1 MRDFWYPVAAHII
14 PDSFPMMKFSHFQL
28 TTRSFLVM
36 MMIHCGAYA
45 LAQQAPDL
53 AKQDPDAT
61 EADLLEVEKLADE
74 MNEKP
79 VAISG
84 DRRSGALPQM
94 ASLRTNSEAR
104 AFILQIPAPRGM
116 FLDRNGVPL
125 ANNEVRYYPAVQF
138 PLLKNPTDSEII
150 DFATKQVT
158 AANRLLGTNATLKDD
173 VVLKHYKNRRW
184 LPLNFGSVIGLE
196 QAEKVAKL
204 SDGLTVQP
212 VYYRVYP
219 EKTLAAHMLGY
230 AGRVGWFPDGPVEEG
245 DPIWEQMEGKSGLE
259 KSFEKDLRGTDG
271 ELNVLFDENG
281 IETNREIRINPV
293 PGNNVVLTIDA
304 EWQKRAEKIL
314 EEKVRRGAMV
324 VMNVR
329 TGEVMAMASYPTFDP
344 NVWFPSISTED
355 KERLD
360 NDPAVPMLCRAYQSA
375 YPPASTFKIAVAIA
389 ALDSGTISPYS
400 LFPGPPGYAVGN
412 RVFSNWNKNHEGDL
426 DVAKAIARS
435 TNTWFYRVGIMT
447 GARPIID
454 VAQRFGMGS
463 KVGLPLPGE
472 VPGFVPDQAW
482 ADRYR
487 NGRFSGG
494 DIANMAI
501 GQGALLVT
509 PLQMAQFMSGVA
521 NGSYLPEAKI
531 IKQVQ
536 DVRNNVVRAPRSGSQ
551 RRLDVDLE
559 VLMAVRKG
567 MDDVVNESY
576 GTARRARLEGAG
588 DVTVA
593 GKTGTGQWKIAINQN
608 VAWFT
613 GFVPADNPEY
623 AFAVLYEG
631 KPGEKVSGGSSAAP
645 LVSEFFS
652 PIYNEKLKKEEE
664 RLDDDKKK
672 MLAMLQAESERDAQ
686 ERSEREA
693 LAEQRALENPVQ
705 GSDRQEIEDAEAE
718 RRALLDQVSRMID
731 GE

>member
-1 MRDFWYPVAAHII
+1 
-14 PDSFPMMKFSHFQL
+14 MMKIPRFLRTL
-28 TTRSFLVM
+28 TTLLVVM
-36 MMIHCGAYA
+36 MVHYGTSAF
-45 LAQQAPDL
+45 AQQIA
-53 AKQDPDAT
+53 AVVKQDKDAT
-61 EADLLEVEKLADE
+61 EADLREVEKLADE

-79 VAISG
+79 LAISG
-84 DRRSGALPQM
+84 DRRSGSIPQM

-125 ANNEVRYYPAVQF
+125 ASNEVRYYPAVQF
-138 PLLKNPTDSEII
+138 PLFKKPEDSQIL

-158 AANRLLGTNATLKDD
+158 AVNRLLGTEVVLKDE
-173 VVLKHYKNRRW
+173 VVLKHYKYRRW
-184 LPLNFGSVIGLE
+184 LPLNFGSAIGLE

-204 SDGLTVQP
+204 SEGLTVQP

-219 EKTLAAHMLGY
+219 KKSMAAHMLGY

-281 IETNREIRINPV
+281 IETNREIRVNPV

-304 EWQKRAEKIL
+304 EWQNRAEKIL
-314 EEKVRRGAMV
+314 AEKVRRGAMV

-329 TGEVMAMASYPTFDP
+329 TGEVMAMASYPSFDP

-360 NDPAVPMLCRAYQSA
+360 SDPGKPMLCRAYQSA
-375 YPPASTFKIAVAIA
+375 YPPASTFKIVVAMA
-389 ALDSGTISPYS
+389 ALQSGTISPYS
-400 LFPGPPGYAVGN
+400 LFPGPSSYAVGN
-412 RVFSNWNKNHEGDL
+412 RVFRNWNKNHEGDL

-435 TNTWFYRVGIMT
+435 TNTWFYHVGIMT

-454 VAQRFGMGS
+454 IAKRFGMGS

-472 VPGFVPDQAW
+472 VAGFVPDQEW
-482 ADRYR
+482 ADRFR

-501 GQGALLVT
+501 GQGALNVT
-509 PLQMAQFMSGVA
+509 PIQMAQFMSGVA

-536 DVRNNVVRAPRSGSQ
+536 DVRNNVVRVPRSGSQ
-551 RRLDVDLE
+551 RRLDVDLD

-576 GTARRARLEGAG
+576 GTARRARLDGAG
-588 DVTVA
+588 GVTIA
-593 GKTGTGQWKIAINQN
+593 GKTGTGQWRITINQN

-623 AFAVLYEG
+623 AFAMLYEG
-631 KPGEKVSGGSSAAP
+631 KPGEKVSGGGSAAP

-652 PIYNEKLKKEEE
+652 PIYNEKLKIEEE
-664 RLDDDKKK
+664 QLDDEKKK
-672 MLAMLQAESERDAQ
+672 MLEMLQAESERNAQ

-705 GSDRQEIEDAEAE
+705 AGDRREMEDAEAE

>member
-1 MRDFWYPVAAHII
+1 
-14 PDSFPMMKFSHFQL
+14 MMKFSRFQRLL
-28 TTRSFLVM
+28 TTLLAVT
-36 MMIHCGAYA
+36 MIHCGSSVF
-45 LAQQAPDL
+45 AQQESAVV
-53 AKQDPDAT
+53 KKDPDAT

-79 VAISG
+79 QAISG
-84 DRRSGALPQM
+84 RRRNGSLPQM

-116 FLDRNGVPL
+116 FMDRNGVPL
-125 ANNEVRYYPAVQF
+125 ATNEVRYYAAVQF
-138 PLLKNPTDSEII
+138 PLLKDPEDSQIL
-150 DFATKQVT
+150 DFATKQLT
-158 AANRLLGTNATLKDD
+158 AANRLLGTESTLNDD

-184 LPLNFGSVIGLE
+184 LPLNFGPAIELK

-204 SDGLTVQP
+204 SKGLTVQP

-219 EKTLAAHMLGY
+219 KNSMAAHMLGY

-259 KSFEKDLRGTDG
+259 KAFEKDLNGTDG

-281 IETNREIRINPV
+281 IETSREIRTTPV

-314 EEKVRRGAMV
+314 AEKVRRGAMV

-344 NVWFPSISTED
+344 NVWFPSISSED
-355 KERLD
+355 KARLD
-360 NDPAVPMLCRAYQSA
+360 NDIGKPMLCRAYQSA

-389 ALDSGTISPYS
+389 ALQSGTISPYS
-400 LFPGPPGYAVGN
+400 LFPGPPTYAVGN

-435 TNTWFYRVGIMT
+435 CNTWFYRVGIMT

-454 VAQRFGMGS
+454 IAQRFGMGA
-463 KVGLPLPGE
+463 KVGLPLAGE
-472 VPGFVPDQAW
+472 VAGFVPDQAW

-501 GQGALLVT
+501 GQGALTVT
-509 PLQMAQFMSGVA
+509 PIQMAQFMSAVA

-536 DVRNNVVRAPRSGSQ
+536 DVRNNVVRVPRSGSQ
-551 RRLDVDLE
+551 HRLDVDLE

-567 MDDVVNESY
+567 MDDVVNQSY
-576 GTARRARLEGAG
+576 GTAKRARLEDAG
-588 DVTVA
+588 GVTLA
-593 GKTGTGQWKIAINQN
+593 GKTGTGQWRVPIKQN

-623 AFAVLYEG
+623 AFAMLYEG
-631 KPGEKVSGGSSAAP
+631 KPGEKVSGGGSAAP
-645 LVSEFFS
+645 LISEFFS
-652 PIYNEKLKKEEE
+652 PIYNEKLKEEEE
-664 RLDDDKKK
+664 RLDDAKKQ
-672 MLAMLQAESERDAQ
+672 MLEMLQAESERDAQ

-693 LAEQRALENPVQ
+693 LAEQRELENPVQ
-705 GSDRQEIEDAEAE
+705 GSDRQDMEDAEAE

-731 GE
+731 GQ